1 MSRLKLTDMKYGQF
15 RISDI
20 FEIENCK
27 CSKVSELEKGNIPYV
42 GATNRNNGVLSFV
55 DAKIDLITKGNCIA
69 FICDGEG
76 SVGYSIYKGEDFVGS
91 TTIKVGRNPKLNKYN
106 GLFITTVADTVRGKY
121 NFGYKRN
128 ETHLKAETLQLPI
141 DLNGNPNWQFMED
154 YIKQEQ
160 KIQAQKIVNYYKQRI
175 IEYCFELLDLEDVKW
190 KEFKFEKIFKKIQR
204 GKRLTKS
211 NQIEGNTPYISS
223 TAMNNGVD
231 NFINNEDNVRK
242 FKNCLTVANS
252 GSVGACFYHHYEF
265 VASDHVT
272 SLKLNDEDNADKYI
286 YIFISSIIKR
296 LEEKYSFNRE
306 INDKRIRQEKIILP
320 VDENGNPHW
329 EYMRMFM
336 KKIESEKISKV
347 VEYLINTYIN

>member
-272 SLKLNDEDNADKYI
+272 SLKLNDENNADKYI
-286 YIFISSIIKR
+286 YLFISSIIKR

-320 VDENGNPHW
+320 VDKNGNPHW
-329 EYMRMFM
+329 QYMRMVM

-347 VEYLINTYIN
+347 VEHLINTYIN

>member
-76 SVGYSIYKGEDFVGS
+76 SVGYSIYKSEDFVGS

-211 NQIEGNTPYISS
+211 NQIEGSTPYISS

-272 SLKLNDEDNADKYI
+272 SLKLNYEDNADKYI
-286 YIFISSIIKR
+286 YLFISSIIKR

-320 VDENGNPHW
+320 VDKNGNPHW
-329 EYMRMFM
+329 QYMRMVM

-347 VEYLINTYIN
+347 VEHLINTYIN

>member
-272 SLKLNDEDNADKYI
+272 SLKLKDENNADKYI
-286 YIFISSIIKR
+286 YLFISSIIKR

>member
-286 YIFISSIIKR
+286 YLFISSIIKR